1 MKSKPVKT
9 QQQGN
14 YFVRKS
20 KRGFEVVE
28 KPTDL
33 VVKICKDH
41 VTATSFKVMLNKF
54 RAGFQGFTP
63 PFFAEKGA

>member
-1 MKSKPVKT
+1 MSSKQKKP
-9 QQQGN
+9 QAGN

-20 KRGFEVVE
+20 PRGFEVVE

-33 VVKICKDH
+33 IVKICGDH
-41 VTATSFKVMLNKF
+41 VTATKYKVFLNKF

>member
-1 MKSKPVKT
+1 MKSKPKNPQVP
-9 QQQGN
+9 GN

-20 KRGFEVVE
+20 KKGFEIVE

-33 VVKICKDH
+33 VVKICKDYIE
-41 VTATSFKVMLNKF
+41 ATKYKVFLNKF